1 VTAGL
6 EVYRDGPVGWLV
18 FDRPD
23 RGNALDA
30 AMLDGLEAAWRAL
43 DQDPE
48 VRVIVN
54 TGNGPAFQTGLDV
67 AQLARE
73 AEALREQSRRTRRAE
88 LRMTAWHND
97 VSKPVI
103 AAVNGVC
110 AGGGLH
116 FVADADI
123 VVASDQATF
132 LDPHVS
138 IGQVSAYEVIGLA
151 RKSPMEAVTRMAL
164 TGRHERIDAA
174 RARQLG
180 ILSEV
185 VAPDALRARAQAL
198 GEAIARRDPA
208 TLTAT
213 KRALWDALEW
223 RPPPETDRTEAA
235 PVGDYQHLIVER
247 HGPVGWLINNR
258 PDQLNAMNAAMRDEF
273 AAAWLEL
280 DGDPAVRVI
289 VHTGNGRAFQTG
301 VDVSEIASDGV
312 GMERYRQGMEDWD
325 LHFTSWHQGVDKPVI
340 TAVNGICAGG
350 GFHWI
355 ADADVVICASDA
367 QFFDPHTSI
376 GQVVSVEAIGLMR
389 KMPVEAVMRMA
400 LVGRH
405 ERMPASRAY
414 ELGMVSEVV
423 DPPERLRER
432 AQELAETI
440 ARNSPAAMAA
450 TKRALWGAL
459 EMGLTDAC
467 KAGAAELVSLWG
479 HPDQTEGPAAF
490 AEKREPRWQV

>member
-1 VTAGL
+1 MTAGL
-6 EVYRDGPVGWLV
+6 EVRRDGPVGWLV
-18 FDRPD
+18 FDRPAQ
-23 RGNALDA
+23 GNALDA

-43 DQDPE
+43 EDDPD

-54 TGNGPAFQTGLDV
+54 TGNGSAFQTGLDV
-67 AQLARE
+67 AQLARDP
-73 AEALREQSRRTRRAE
+73 EALREQSRRTRRAE
-88 LRMTAWHND
+88 LRMTAWHNQ

-123 VVASDQATF
+123 VIASDRATF

-151 RKSPMEAVTRMAL
+151 RKSPMEAVTRLAL
-164 TGRHERIDAA
+164 AGRHERIGAA
-174 RARQLG
+174 RAYELG

-185 VAPDALRARAQAL
+185 VAPEALRARAQEL
-198 GEAIARRDPA
+198 GEAIARTDPA
-208 TLTAT
+208 VLAAI
-213 KRALWDALEW
+213 KRGLWDALEW
-223 RPPPETDRTEAA
+223 RPRRPKPGKGA

-273 AAAWLEL
+273 ASAWLEL
-280 DGDPAVRVI
+280 DADPEVRAI

-350 GFHWI
+350 GFHWV
-355 ADADVVICASDA
+355 ADADIVICASDA

-376 GQVVSVEAIGLMR
+376 GQAVSVEAVGLMR
-389 KMPVEAVMRMA
+389 KVPAEAVMRMA
-400 LVGRH
+400 LVGRY

-432 AQELAETI
+432 AQELGEMI

-459 EMGLTDAC
+459 ELGLTDAC

-490 AEKREPRWQV
+490 AEKREPRWQA